1 LLVGQSSPDE
11 VPNNVL
17 KTIVKDCGKSDF
29 VMLDPK
35 GYTRSLDQNDQTTPY
50 SSEVTQDLSGIT
62 TIKAD
67 RQELAALL
75 EVSSHWK
82 QR

>member
-1 LLVGQSSPDE
+1 
-11 VPNNVL
+11 
-17 KTIVKDCGKSDF
+17 
-29 VMLDPK
+29 MLDPK
-35 GYTRSLDQNDQTTPY
+35 GYTRSLDQLLD
-50 SSEVTQDLSGIT
+50 EVTQDLSGIT

>member
-1 LLVGQSSPDE
+1 
-11 VPNNVL
+11 
-17 KTIVKDCGKSDF
+17 
-29 VMLDPK
+29 MLDPK
-35 GYTRSLDQNDQTTPY
+35 GYTRSLDQ
-50 SSEVTQDLSGIT
+50 SSGIISLLDEVTQDLSGIT